1 MFDPHAAAE
10 SGFEPEVKKVDG
22 QFSQGPSSIAA
33 SNFQCSFHYVT
44 PLSLRVKS
52 SGDNF
57 VGKKDA
63 KMEC

>member
-22 QFSQGPSSIAA
+22 QFSQGQSSIAA
-33 SNFQCSFHYVT
+33 SHFHVKNVHFMMI
-44 PLSLRVKS
+44 LRVKC

-63 KMEC
+63 KIKC